1 MMGNFMKINIAAR
14 SQRAVLFYMKG
25 GGFKLNEE
33 LTKLLNAKKIG
44 LRVSSRL
51 ATEK

>member
-1 MMGNFMKINIAAR
+1 LPQDPKEL
-14 SQRAVLFYMKG
+14 SSFYLKG

-33 LTKLLNAKKIG
+33 LTKLLNAKKTG